1 LSVPIP
7 FISPPPSSLRLLLH
21 LTFQLEIRD
30 FFVNNEKILPNG
42 TNTVTLE
49 NIENIFNYNT
59 NLSSSFRQEN
69 VTVRFVPSN
78 KHQGYPLFSL
88 LSVVYALSNL
98 VSL

>member
-1 LSVPIP
+1 MPIP